1 VSSPLTRP
9 SPLVTLA
16 QLPPYVFA
24 ALDSLKAE
32 ARAAGRTF
40 VDLGI
45 GSPDQPTPP
54 AVVEALGAAVREAR
68 WGGYPPFRGAPEY
81 LDAAARFMQARFG
94 AALDAR
100 REVVAVSGSKEGLA
114 HLLGAYLGP
123 GDVALVPA
131 IHYPVYARAPL
142 MYGAEVH
149 LLPTPAPTFRPDLD
163 AIPAEV
169 LARARTLVVNYPN
182 NPTGATCDRAFLA
195 RCVDFARDHGL
206 LLVSDL
212 AYSELTYAPD
222 AAPSV
227 FEIAGARDVAV
238 ELHSCSKSFN
248 MAGLRI
254 GFAAGREDA
263 MEALLAYRSNV
274 GYGTPWVAQAGGAAA
289 FDAAVALTPP
299 IVAEYR
305 ARRDAVYAALAAAG
319 WEATPPAAAMYAW
332 LPVPAGFDDWAWVRA
347 VLDEAGVVV
356 TPGLAFGPGGAG
368 WFRLSFVQPAP
379 VLADA
384 VSRMAAVAE
393 RAGATVGPL
402 AATAS

>member
-81 LDAAARFMQARFG
+81 LAAAARFMQARFG

-149 LLPTPAPTFRPDLD
+149 LLPD
-163 AIPAEV
+163 AGADVPSGPRRRSPPRCSRG
-169 LARARTLVVNYPN
+169 RARSSSTTRTTPRARR
-182 NPTGATCDRAFLA
+182 ATAPFLA

-212 AYSELTYAPD
+212 AYSELTYA
-222 AAPSV
+222 AGRGAERV
-227 FEIAGARDVAV
+227 RGRRGARRGRRAALVLEVVQHGRAA
-238 ELHSCSKSFN
+238 HR
-248 MAGLRI
+248 LRR
-254 GFAAGREDA
+254 GARGRD
-263 MEALLAYRSNV
+263 
-274 GYGTPWVAQAGGAAA
+274 GGAARLPLERGLRH
-289 FDAAVALTPP
+289 AL
-299 IVAEYR
+299 
-305 ARRDAVYAALAAAG
+305 
-319 WEATPPAAAMYAW
+319 
-332 LPVPAGFDDWAWVRA
+332 
-347 VLDEAGVVV
+347 
-356 TPGLAFGPGGAG
+356 GGAG
-368 WFRLSFVQPAP
+368 RRRGRVRRRGRAHAADRRRVPGAP
-379 VLADA
+379 
-384 VSRMAAVAE
+384 
-393 RAGATVGPL
+393 
-402 AATAS
+402 